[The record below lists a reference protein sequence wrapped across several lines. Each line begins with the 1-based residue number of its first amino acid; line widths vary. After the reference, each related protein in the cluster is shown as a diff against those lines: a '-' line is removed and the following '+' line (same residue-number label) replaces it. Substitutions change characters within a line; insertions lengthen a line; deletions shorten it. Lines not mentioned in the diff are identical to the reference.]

1 MKCMKRLFLLYVA
14 VFAVL
19 LSFQSCKFEPATV
32 NDWKPWVLSRADVED
47 YTAMDVVSRFI
58 DQRSEIVVYNK
69 HDEKYI
75 KWWRE
80 EIQQGDWQDG
90 YDDQELMDRFVELQ
104 EYYSMLAKLT
114 LMNALITSEEDEDPV
129 LEELAKA
136 FFKLMGDE
144 YLLLAFYE
152 SVEEDLDL
160 NNLKT
165 LSRSKL
171 KNSMVEVIG
180 DSKDFSLFES
190 TLKVMYNEWHDGWW
204 DPDVVVSM
212 SQSFKDDFFENVML
226 LLGDFSELKQM
237 IDDIVSVY
245 SCEYNSGLSSD
256 KADVFDVIYSIKD
269 KMYVKCSILES
280 HDRAEIKI
288 NNKSTHLLSL

>member
-152 SVEEDLDL
+152 SVEEDFDL

-180 DSKDFSLFES
+180 DSKDFSLFETEPNKYQPDS
-190 TLKVMYNEWHDGWW
+190 DSDKNFDLPYSWPGSITASYINSNGENITLYTNIERSSDNKVIVGNTDL
-204 DPDVVVSM
+204 V
-212 SQSFKDDFFENVML
+212 
-226 LLGDFSELKQM
+226 
-237 IDDIVSVY
+237 IVSPDRRY
-245 SCEYNSGLSSD
+245 TTQKIFGCIFPEFD
-256 KADVFDVIYSIKD
+256 K
-269 KMYVKCSILES
+269 
-280 HDRAEIKI
+280 
-288 NNKSTHLLSL
+288 